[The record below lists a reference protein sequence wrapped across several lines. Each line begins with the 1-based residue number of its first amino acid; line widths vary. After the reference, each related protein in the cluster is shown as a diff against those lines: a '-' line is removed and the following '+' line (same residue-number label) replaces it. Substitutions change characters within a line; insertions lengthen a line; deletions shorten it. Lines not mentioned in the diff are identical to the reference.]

1 MSDSHQRPTVVSLF
15 SGAGGM
21 DYGFE
26 AAGFTTRVA
35 VENNADACMT
45 LRSNRPSWVVVE
57 RDVATVTGVELT
69 DQGGFREVDVL
80 MGGPP
85 CQPFSAAGYWRTG
98 DSLRLRDPRA
108 ATLNHFVRLVGELR
122 PKALLLENV
131 PAFAFNGK
139 SDGLEL
145 VRAGLEQVNRKH
157 GTHYQPFEQVVSAAA
172 HGVPQDRRRFFL
184 VASRDA
190 QNFQFPKPT
199 IASDEDYVTA
209 WDAIGALVPMH
220 GEQLSVGG
228 KWGDLLPSIPEG
240 SNYLHHTPRGGGKPL
255 FGWRSK
261 FWSFLLK
268 LAKHRPAWT
277 IAAQPGSAA
286 GPFHWDNRRLSQQE
300 LARLQTFPEGIVVS
314 GGRTSVQRQVGNAV
328 PSLLAELIAR
338 SIRTQLL
345 DGVTYDQPPVLAVS
359 RRDDRPRA
367 KKCAPVPAK
376 YLQLMSDHPDHPGT
390 GKGPGALTRVAAK

>member
-1 MSDSHQRPTVVSLF
+1 MPDSNLGPVVVSLF

-21 DYGFE
+21 DFGFE
-26 AAGFTTRVA
+26 AAGFVTRIA
-35 VENNADACMT
+35 VENNADACAT
-45 LRSNRPSWVVVE
+45 LRCNRPSWVVVE
-57 RDVATVTGVELT
+57 RDVATVTGQELT
-69 DQGGFREVDVL
+69 EQGGFREVDVL
-80 MGGPP
+80 IGGPP

-108 ATLNHFVRLVGELR
+108 TTLNDFVRLVGELR
-122 PKALLLENV
+122 PKVILLENV
-131 PAFAFNGK
+131 PAFSFNGK

-145 VRAGLEQVNRKH
+145 VRAELARVNRKY
-157 GTHYQPFEQVVSAAA
+157 GTHYEPNEQVLSAAA
-172 HGVPQDRRRFFL
+172 YGVPQERRRFFL
-184 VASRDA
+184 VASRDGHA
-190 QNFQFPKPT
+190 FDFPKPT
-199 IASDEDYVTA
+199 VLDQADHVTA
-209 WDAIGALVPMH
+209 WDAIGALKPKP
-220 GEQLSVGG
+220 GERLDVGG

-240 SNYLHHTPRGGGKPL
+240 SNYLHHTPRGAGKPL

-286 GPFHWDNRRLSQQE
+286 GPFHWDNRRLSQAE

-345 DGVTYDQPPVLAVS
+345 DGVTYEHPPVLAVA

-367 KKCAPVPAK
+367 KRRSKVPEK
-376 YLQLMSDHPDHPGT
+376 YLHLVSDHPDHPGT
-390 GKGPGALTRVAAK
+390 GKGPGALTRLVAE